1 MRLSQPGWAVY
12 HNVSSLGFALC
23 EAEAKGL
30 SPVFCWI
37 LTV

>member
-23 EAEAKGL
+23 EVEARGL
-30 SPVFCWI
+30 STVFS
-37 LTV
+37 